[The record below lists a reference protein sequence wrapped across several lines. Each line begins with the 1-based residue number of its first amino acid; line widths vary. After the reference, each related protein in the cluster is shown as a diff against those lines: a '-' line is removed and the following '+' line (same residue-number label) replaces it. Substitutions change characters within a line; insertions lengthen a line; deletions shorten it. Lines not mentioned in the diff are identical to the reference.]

1 VFGWRL
7 SAVPVL
13 ALAAQEPRACR
24 GPAEL
29 EQIIASHPSAGAY
42 DALGAYFGQRR
53 QFPCAFTAF
62 ELALRLEPNSWE
74 ARYNLALA
82 LLESGNAERAL
93 RELRVAARLRP
104 ATPLTHTTLGMA
116 LGELGR
122 TRCGDRRIPDSSQI
136 RSKIGSGAR
145 WTNKSAYR
153 SKRYTAAISR
163 LKNAPARRGAAI
175 ESSHR
180 LFKKRRPSRGRANAY
195 RRW

>member
-1 VFGWRL
+1 MLATKIARCLALKMFRVWLATLCG
-7 SAVPVL
+7 SSL
-13 ALAAQEPRACR
+13 ALAAQEPPACR

-62 ELALRLEPNSWE
+62 ESALRLEPNSWE

-82 LLESGNAERAL
+82 LLESGNAERAV

-122 TRCGDRRIPDSSQI
+122 IDAAIAEFQTALKLDP
-136 RSKIGSGAR
+136 
-145 WTNKSAYR
+145 KSVPALDGLTKALIDQ
-153 SKRYTAAISR
+153 KRYTAAISR
-163 LKNAPARRGAAI
+163 LKNAPADEALQLNLEKA
-175 ESSHR
+175 
-180 LFKKRRPSRGRANAY
+180 
-195 RRW
+195 